1 MKNKMKKIIVSL
13 SIGLILFSGQA
24 LKAQLSVGS
33 EGLFIQNGTV
43 FSTDGLTLVPSNDWG
58 FNNLI
63 VAMHP
68 SVVIWPRFNSIQRMY
83 RFNRPVTFQGELALS
98 FQDIELNGNEA
109 KDLVL
114 AYSKTT
120 SNNYKDY
127 NLVQESVASPNEH
140 YVGQLFAKPIIFA
153 DVNAV
158 SMVST
163 SAIMYKDIEANNM
176 ITPNGDGK
184 NDVWIVKN
192 ILQYPNNELKI
203 FDREGRVVYSK
214 IGYDNT
220 WDGTFNGNPLPE
232 DTYYYI
238 LYIDSGKS
246 KKTGFITI
254 VKEQ

>member
-1 MKNKMKKIIVSL
+1 MKKIIVS
-13 SIGLILFSGQA
+13 IAAGLLLFGSQS

-33 EGLFIQNGTV
+33 DGLFIQNGTV
-43 FSTDGLTLVPSNDWG
+43 FSTDGLTLVPAKDWG
-58 FNNLI
+58 LNNLK
-63 VAMHP
+63 VMMSPA
-68 SVVIWPRFNSIQRMY
+68 VVIWPRFNSIQRMY
-83 RFNRPVTFQGELALS
+83 RFSKPVTFEGEVALS

-114 AYSKTT
+114 AHSKVT
-120 SNNYKDY
+120 STNYKDY
-127 NLVQESVASPNEH
+127 TLVQESVSSEKEH
-140 YVGQLFAKPIIFA
+140 YVGQLFTKPIVFA
-153 DVNAV
+153 DLNAV
-158 SMVST
+158 SMISSST
-163 SAIMYKDIEANNM
+163 VMYKDIEANNM
-176 ITPNGDGK
+176 ITPNGDGV

-203 FDREGRVVYSK
+203 FDREGRVVFSK

-220 WDGTFNGNPLPE
+220 WDGQFNGNPLPE

-238 LYIDSGKS
+238 LYFDSGKA

>member
-1 MKNKMKKIIVSL
+1 MKLLIASL
-13 SIGLILFSGQA
+13 SIGLSLLSSQA

-33 EGLFIQNGTV
+33 EGLFIQNETV
-43 FSTDGLTLVPSNDWG
+43 FSTDGLTLVPSKDWG
-58 FNNLI
+58 LNNLI
-63 VAMHP
+63 VVMHP

-83 RFNRPVTFQGELALS
+83 RFSRPVTFQGELALS

-120 SNNYKDY
+120 SNNYKDFM
-127 NLVQESVASPNEH
+127 LEKESVSNPTERF
-140 YVGQLFAKPIIFA
+140 VGQLFTKPIVFA
-153 DVNAV
+153 DLNAV

-176 ITPNGDGK
+176 VTPNGDGV

-203 FDREGRVVYSK
+203 FDREGRVVFHK

-220 WDGTFNGNPLPE
+220 WDGQFNGNPLPE

-238 LYIDSGKS
+238 LYFDSGKS